1 TATLHNL
8 ERRDALLLEIAA
20 LLHECGGYVS
30 PHSHHKHSQYLI
42 QNSEIFGLSG
52 IDVMTISLVARYH
65 RRSGPRLRHAAYRN
79 LSADD
84 RIRVS
89 KLAALLRVADA
100 LERAHTQRIRDFS
113 VEISR
118 HKIQLNLEGV
128 SDAAV
133 ERLAMQSKGDLF
145 HDVFGLEVV
154 IAEAP

>member
-1 TATLHNL
+1 MTFLRKSLVRLNRNYKILH
-8 ERRDALLLEIAA
+8 LLFFARKKMFGCKI
-20 LLHECGGYVS
+20 HMFCGQK
-30 PHSHHKHSQYLI
+30 P
-42 QNSEIFGLSG
+42 FPR
-52 IDVMTISLVARYH
+52 ISLVAKYH
-65 RRSGPRLRHAAYRN
+65 RRSGPRLRHDDYRN

-113 VEISR
+113 VEIFR

-128 SDAAV
+128 SDVTV